1 MARSKHLPN
10 FTRSPR
16 RLAAL
21 ARARLETSPT
31 LPRHSPLAAQ
41 NPVANPASRGIPRS
55 TLPAM
60 SHLLDSKQIK
70 AGLKDLPEWDLEKNV
85 IERTFEFDD
94 FAGSIDFVN
103 GVAEL
108 AEEMDHHPDLDIRY
122 AKVRVVLSTHSKGG
136 ITEMD
141 FEMAER
147 IGNLVDA

>member
-1 MARSKHLPN
+1 LY
-10 FTRSPR
+10 
-16 RLAAL
+16 
-21 ARARLETSPT
+21 
-31 LPRHSPLAAQ
+31 PLAGGDAGAPQ
-41 NPVANPASRGIPRS
+41 NPVAKPVCRAYSPHHIS
-55 TLPAM
+55 PAM
-60 SHLLDSKQIK
+60 SQLLDSKQIK
-70 AGLKDLPEWDLEKNV
+70 AALKDLPEWDLEKNS
-85 IERTFEFDD
+85 IERVFEFDD

-122 AKVRVVLSTHSKGG
+122 AKVKVILSTHSKGG